1 MLLRV
6 AKEELKEKDYASL
19 YEAVTGIM
27 RSAMAALR
35 QDVTGFNVSFD
46 HRNAGK
52 VLSEAGVTT

>member
-1 MLLRV
+1 
-6 AKEELKEKDYASL
+6 
-19 YEAVTGIM
+19 M

-52 VLSEAGVTT
+52 VLSEAERSSLERAIELLK